1 MAVKYLKVLSVL
13 HSIRNTIVFE
23 IKHVAMTIYP
33 PPPKKK
39 NNIAKQFLVDYVH
52 HEYLKIY

>member
-33 PPPKKK
+33 PPPQKRIILL
-39 NNIAKQFLVDYVH
+39 NSFWSIMYIMNI
-52 HEYLKIY
+52 